1 MLYLLEVL
9 SFLKVPYPLEILY
22 FRLVYYLWLFS
33 YFRYL
38 HASGSLGA
46 ILT

>member
-22 FRLVYYLWLFS
+22 FRLVHYLWLFS